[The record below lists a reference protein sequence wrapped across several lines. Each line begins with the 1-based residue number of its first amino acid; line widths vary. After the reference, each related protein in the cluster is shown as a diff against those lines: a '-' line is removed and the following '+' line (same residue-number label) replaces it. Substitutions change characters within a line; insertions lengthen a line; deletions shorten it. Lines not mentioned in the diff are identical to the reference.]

1 MIYLTPRERTAITMA
16 TSICFAIIIL
26 AVCVA
31 AGLGALT
38 CPTDVFC

>member
-1 MIYLTPRERTAITMA
+1 MYITPRERTAITMA
-16 TSICFAIIIL
+16 TGICFAIIIL

-31 AGLGALT
+31 ASFGALT